1 VWERTVADGQE
12 RLLVEGDDWTRSR
25 PRWSADGRWL
35 SYQKRRTGPTGTSGE
50 AAVAI
55 LSAAGGHE
63 SLLTRPGQLSLVP
76 SDWSADGKWLLG
88 GCPRP
93 ETRRIGTCLV
103 EITSGKPESST
114 VRVLIADATFNMFE
128 QRFSPDQRWI
138 SFIAVNASD
147 AGVSTIYV
155 MPSAG
160 GAWKPITDGSTY
172 DDKPHWSPDGR
183 TIYFVSHRVDGVLNV
198 WGRRIDP
205 SNGWPSGEPFRVT
218 SFHSPRQMISTQLS
232 SMQIAVT
239 AGRLFLPITEMQSE
253 LWMLENVD
261 R

>member
-1 VWERTVADGQE
+1 
-12 RLLVEGDDWTRSR
+12 
-25 PRWSADGRWL
+25 
-35 SYQKRRTGPTGTSGE
+35 
-50 AAVAI
+50 
-55 LSAAGGHE
+55 
-63 SLLTRPGQLSLVP
+63 VP